1 MLYQDFKDQIAL
13 TEFKSRMQQFLS
25 FGFKRM
31 VFSDKK
37 EIELVNLDSNIGNI
51 TITQYCITLLLV
63 KIENAALTH
72 IL

>member
-1 MLYQDFKDQIAL
+1 LLYQDFKDQIAL

-37 EIELVNLDSNIGNI
+37 EIELLNLDGNIGNI